1 MEISLFRAFLISCLL
16 FASGAPHLS
25 AQQADLR
32 HDLAFFRQK
41 IPEFNNW
48 LEQNNLG
55 NVLYAD
61 SAGVS
66 ADKITLFIRP
76 VYRGEHVCDSLQ
88 CAWNELE
95 SANRR
100 VNGQYFHERLLHKWA
115 FLAEVQED
123 QAEVV
128 VRCHDPAHFLA
139 RMYSR
144 DGRIP
149 VEGRSLRSPV
159 VMQVDLPVSMEGMN
173 SGDNITLLRGKKVG
187 PVCYN
192 ARLYLTNYY
201 KNKGTPILWKAQI
214 DTSYAA
220 VDEFIIEV
228 THLSYEICPDGFFEY
243 HRIYFKALQ
252 KGDDVEVSWEF
263 QGKYGSGIIFPP
275 RKNDYKDLDLR
286 YKTNLDDYQKRLFKK
301 LTDYLR
307 Q

>member
-1 MEISLFRAFLISCLL
+1 MEISLFRAFLLSFLL
-16 FASGAPHLS
+16 FASGAPHAS

-32 HDLAFFRQK
+32 HDLAFFSQK
-41 IPEFNNW
+41 IPEFNKW
-48 LEQNNLG
+48 LDQNDLG
-55 NVLYAD
+55 NIFRAD
-61 SAGVS
+61 SISVS
-66 ADKITLFIRP
+66 ADKIILFLRP
-76 VYRGEHVCDSLQ
+76 THPSTHVCDSIQ

-115 FLAEVQED
+115 FLAEVQEE

-139 RMYSR
+139 RIYSR

-149 VEGRSLRSPV
+149 VEGRSLRSLT
-159 VMQVDLPVSMEGMN
+159 VMEVDLPVSLDGVN
-173 SGDNITLLRGKKVG
+173 SGDNIALIRGKKVG
-187 PVCYN
+187 PVCAS
-192 ARLYLTNYY
+192 ARRYLTNYY
-201 KNKGTPILWKAQI
+201 KSKGTPILWKAQI

-220 VDEFIIEV
+220 VDEFVIEV
-228 THLSYEICPDGFFEY
+228 THLSYEICPDGYFEY
-243 HRIYFKALQ
+243 HRIYVKALQ
-252 KGDDVEVSWEF
+252 KGDDVELSWEF

-286 YKTNLDDYQKRLFKK
+286 YKTNLDEYQKHLFKK